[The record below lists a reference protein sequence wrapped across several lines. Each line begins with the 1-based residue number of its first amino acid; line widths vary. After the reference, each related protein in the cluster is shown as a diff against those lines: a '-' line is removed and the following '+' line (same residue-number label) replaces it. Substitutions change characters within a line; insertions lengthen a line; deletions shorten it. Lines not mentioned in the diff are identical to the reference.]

1 MRLFCRATP
10 HSLQAAVDA
19 HTVARIWRFLIDAH
33 FVTDNSKELTL
44 KVPVLN
50 RRVQIFS
57 FWQLKISLSQS
68 GRIVGRASITNAP
81 MYSSSNAWSVKDALS
96 VASDVL
102 LLLLTLLHT
111 LSVCGLVA
119 PAANYVMRYLK
130 PQNYDTSAAV
140 SYTHLTL
147 PTKA

>member
-1 MRLFCRATP
+1 M
-10 HSLQAAVDA
+10 
-19 HTVARIWRFLIDAH
+19 
-33 FVTDNSKELTL
+33 
-44 KVPVLN
+44 PVLN
-50 RRVQIFS
+50 RRAQIFS

-119 PAANYVMRYLK
+119 PAVNYVMRYLK
-130 PQNYDTSAAV
+130 PQKDDISAAALAMPEQAQQP
-140 SYTHLTL
+140 SRWFQLLCQLSCAALTIGVIL
-147 PTKA
+147 GMWLNSSVLRYAMLCYALTC